1 VTARRRHRLERV
13 LDAPALAAIA
23 FGEVASSV
31 YFALGIAGLYALGL
45 TPWVLLAVGVI
56 FLVVA
61 LSYAEGTAATREAGG
76 AATFVRRAF
85 NDPAGFAVGW
95 VLFLDYLIVMALAAL
110 FVPHY
115 LGTALDVEQLT
126 EGPWDAAAG
135 VGVIAAIGAFRLVR
149 RTRLY
154 RGAIA
159 LAVLAAVTLA
169 VLVILAFALLLS
181 PGDLTGGPFPSWDSL
196 AFALALAAL
205 AYTGL
210 ETVANLAAEA
220 RQPGRALPRSLFTG
234 LGAAVAA
241 TTLVGV
247 AWLAALP
254 GGTLLGPEWLRAP
267 LVGVAD
273 AFSGSLPQAFVD
285 GLRVLVGV
293 TGALVLVAAIT
304 TSISG
309 AGRLAYSLARHEML
323 PDAFGRLSPRT
334 LISPASIVVAAALA
348 IALLLGAAAY
358 GDTALSLASLY
369 SFGIL
374 IAFTAAQVAVI
385 RLRIAE
391 PELRRP
397 FRVPLSVR
405 LRGAELPLPALIG
418 APVTAA
424 LWVAAMAT
432 HEAARVVGPLWL
444 LFGTAVYVTVR
455 LRARATLFERVEPPR
470 GDLVPEVEGAYRR
483 ILVPLKGGPIGDE
496 VLATALKL
504 AGEHGA
510 EVEVMH
516 VLRVPH
522 DRPLEAGPEE
532 RDSEAKLS
540 IDEAKELAAELGVDI
555 HGEVV
560 RARSIG
566 DAIVD
571 RCRAGDVDLIL
582 LGSAPRW
589 RRQSRFFSPT
599 VDHVLRHAPCEVMVV
614 AYPQGILED
623 ELE

>member
-1 VTARRRHRLERV
+1 MARRRHRLERV
-13 LDAPALAAIA
+13 LDAPALAAVA
-23 FGEVASSV
+23 FGEVGSSV
-31 YFALGIAGLYALGL
+31 YFALGIAALFALGL
-45 TPWVLLAVGVI
+45 TPWVLLAVGTV

-61 LSYAEGTAATREAGG
+61 LSYAEGTAAMREPGG
-76 AATFVRRAF
+76 AAAFVRRAF
-85 NDPAGFAVGW
+85 NDPAAFAVGW
-95 VLFLDYLIVMALAAL
+95 LLFLDYLIVVALAAL

-115 LGTALDVEQLT
+115 LGTALEVEELT

-135 VGVIAAIGAFRLVR
+135 VGVIAAIAAFRLAR

-154 RGAIA
+154 RGAI
-159 LAVLAAVTLA
+159 VLAALA
-169 VLVILAFALLLS
+169 AAVLVVLVILAFAFLLS

-220 RQPGRALPRSLFTG
+220 RRPGRALPRSLFIG
-234 LGAAVAA
+234 LGAAVVA

-254 GGTLLGPEWLRAP
+254 GGRVLGPEWLQAP

-273 AFSGSLPQAFVD
+273 ALSGSLPGALVD
-285 GLRVLVGV
+285 GLRVLVGF
-293 TGALVLVAAIT
+293 TGAIVLVAAIT

-309 AGRLAYSLARHEML
+309 AGRLAYSLARSEML
-323 PDAFGRLSPRT
+323 PHAFGRLSART
-334 LISPASIVVAAALA
+334 LISPASIVAAAALA
-348 IALLLGAAAY
+348 IALLLGAAAH
-358 GDTALSLASLY
+358 GDTALFLASLY

-374 IAFTAAQVAVI
+374 IAFTAAQVAVV
-385 RLRIAE
+385 RLRMTE

-397 FRVPLSVR
+397 FRVPVSVR
-405 LRGAELPLPALIG
+405 VRGAELPLPALVG

-444 LFGTAVYVTVR
+444 LFGAAVYVTVR

-504 AGEHGA
+504 AHEHGA
-510 EVEVMH
+510 QVEVTH
-516 VLRVPH
+516 VLRVPF
-522 DRPLEAGPEE
+522 EAALDEVAGE
-532 RDSEAKLS
+532 REWEAELS
-540 IDEAKELAAELGVDI
+540 IDEAKELAAEQGVEI
-555 HGEVV
+555 RGEVV

-566 DAIVD
+566 EAIVGKA
-571 RCRAGDVDLIL
+571 REGGVDLIL

-614 AYPQGILED
+614 AYPQGVLED